1 MVFARDITERSEISN
16 RASRIISELTNKLE
30 KCDFKT
36 NTSVSIGIAKAPENG
51 TEFLKLYNSADK
63 ALYYVKQNGKNS
75 YHFFSDKLQTE
86 NSRGEKNVDL
96 GYLQDLMNRTDNGG
110 GAYSLDFESFHHV
123 YNFIRRF
130 VERSR
135 RDVQTLLF
143 TVVENDSQE
152 PDVAET
158 ELALELLE
166 KAIYTSLRRSDV
178 STRYS
183 SKQLIVIL
191 MDANGENGD
200 MVAGRI
206 LESFNKLYTNG
217 KVQIEYGIARMD
229 G

>member
-1 MVFARDITERSEISN
+1 M
-16 RASRIISELTNKLE
+16 
-30 KCDFKT
+30 
-36 NTSVSIGIAKAPENG
+36 
-51 TEFLKLYNSADK
+51 
-63 ALYYVKQNGKNS
+63 
-75 YHFFSDKLQTE
+75 
-86 NSRGEKNVDL
+86 
-96 GYLQDLMNRTDNGG
+96 
-110 GAYSLDFESFHHV
+110 
-123 YNFIRRF
+123 
-130 VERSR
+130 
-135 RDVQTLLF
+135 
-143 TVVENDSQE
+143 
-152 PDVAET
+152 
-158 ELALELLE
+158 ELLE